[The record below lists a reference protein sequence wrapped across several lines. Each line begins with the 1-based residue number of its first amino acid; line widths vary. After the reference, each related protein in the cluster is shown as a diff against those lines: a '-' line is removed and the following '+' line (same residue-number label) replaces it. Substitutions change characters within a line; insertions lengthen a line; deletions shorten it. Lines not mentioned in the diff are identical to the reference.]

1 MPAEL
6 GHNAGLSECPAA
18 TAGPAIVDRLL
29 QPVHLNLKESL

>member
-18 TAGPAIVDRLL
+18 TAGPATVDRLL